1 MELVYQGRK
10 FPCTIQR
17 KQMKSIRVR
26 VMEDGVIRVSA
37 PYQVTDARILSFL
50 QQNAAE
56 LAALV
61 DKALARKAAA
71 PDYADGSSVPWL
83 GGSITL
89 RWLNAPRPTV
99 LEDGVLSVFA
109 RNSKDAQIAV
119 RQWMIAECVKYCR
132 EYNRRT
138 YEAFQN
144 KGYAVPLAHIQIK
157 EMTSRWGSCT
167 AQTGR
172 LSINF
177 RLMQYPPECLY
188 AVFCHEY
195 AHFLHQ
201 DHSAEFYAVLLDV
214 CPEYRKWDALLKN
227 K

>member
-1 MELVYQGRK
+1 MELTYQGRK
-10 FPCTIQR
+10 FPCAVQR

-26 VMEDGVIRVSA
+26 VMENGTIRVSA
-37 PYQVTDARILSFL
+37 PYQVTDARILAFL
-50 QQNAAE
+50 QEHAAE
-56 LAALV
+56 LASLV
-61 DKALARKAAA
+61 DKANAKQAAA

-83 GGSITL
+83 GGTITL

-99 LEDGVLSVFA
+99 LGEGVLSVFA

-119 RQWMIAECVKYCR
+119 QQWMIAECVRYCR
-132 EYNRRT
+132 DYNMRT
-138 YEAFQN
+138 YEAFRS

-167 AQTGR
+167 ARTGR

-177 RLMQYPPECLY
+177 RLMQYPLECLY

-201 DHSAEFYAVLLDV
+201 DHSQDFYTVLLDV
-214 CPEYRKWDALLKN
+214 CPDYRKWDALLKT